1 MQSWNL
7 LPARIEL
14 LSMRAAI
21 RGTEIFFD
29 IEGAGLVPDG
39 ARMVEKPVLFA
50 VHGGPGGE
58 HAGYKP
64 ALTPL
69 ANKVQIVYFDHR
81 GQGRSARGPKETYT
95 LDNNVED
102 MEALRRYLGLGE
114 IAVLGT
120 SYGGMVGMAY
130 AARYPQNVSHLI
142 LVSTS
147 PDNRFLESAR
157 RSVEARGTKEQK
169 SAVEKLLAA
178 NFSDEGELRD
188 YFRVMGPLYSI
199 KHNPNIAEER
209 LARQILSVDAINMAF
224 GGFFNQFDLK
234 DELHKIT
241 APVLILAGKH
251 DWICPPVLS
260 QSIKDRIPKA
270 DFRIFENSSH
280 AIAADE
286 HEAYIDAIRG
296 FLTYKIE

>member
-1 MQSWNL
+1 
-7 LPARIEL
+7 
-14 LSMRAAI
+14 MRAAI

-39 ARMVEKPVLFA
+39 ARMIEKPVLFA

-64 ALTPL
+64 ALSPL
-69 ANKVQIVYFDHR
+69 ATKVQIVYFDHR

-102 MEALRRYLGLGE
+102 MEALRKHLGLGQ
-114 IAVLGT
+114 IAILGT

-130 AARYPQNVSHLI
+130 ASRYARNVSHLI
-142 LVSTS
+142 LVATS
-147 PDNRFLESAR
+147 PDNGFLESAR
-157 RSVEARGTKEQK
+157 KSVETRGTNEQK
-169 SAVEKLLAA
+169 QAVQKLLTAA
-178 NFSDEGELRD
+178 FSDENELRE
-188 YFRVMGPLYSI
+188 YFRVMGPLYSL
-199 KHNPNIAEER
+199 KYNPTIAEER
-209 LARQILSVDAINMAF
+209 LARQIFSVDAVNMAF
-224 GGFFNQFDLK
+224 GGFFQQFDLK
-234 DELHKIT
+234 DELNKIT

-260 QSIKDRIPKA
+260 QAIKERIPKA
-270 DFRIFENSSH
+270 DFRIFEHSGH

-296 FLTYKIE
+296 FLTYNIE

>member
-1 MQSWNL
+1 
-7 LPARIEL
+7 
-14 LSMRAAI
+14 MRAAI

-39 ARMVEKPVLFA
+39 ARMIEKPVLFA

-69 ANKVQIVYFDHR
+69 ASKVQIVYFDHR

-102 MEALRRYLGLGE
+102 MEALRKYLGLGQ

-130 AARYPQNVSHLI
+130 AARYPNNVSHLI
-142 LVSTS
+142 LVATS

-157 RSVEARGTKEQK
+157 QSVEARGTKEQK
-169 SAVEKLLAA
+169 KAVDKLLSA
-178 NFSDEGELRD
+178 NFSDEGELRE
-188 YFRVMGPLYSI
+188 YFRVMGPLYSL
-199 KHNPNIAEER
+199 KHNPAIAEER
-209 LARQILSVDAINMAF
+209 LARHIFSVDAINEAF
-224 GGFFNQFDLK
+224 GGFLNQYDLK
-234 DELHKIT
+234 DELNKIT
-241 APVLILAGKH
+241 APVLILAGRH

-260 QSIKDRIPKA
+260 EAIKERIPTA
-270 DFRIFENSSH
+270 DFRVFENSSH

-286 HEAYIDAIRG
+286 HEAYIDVIRG
-296 FLTYKIE
+296 FLTYKNE